1 MTQKKLT
8 LKLNFI
14 INIFANR
21 THKRITEKMWLGPI
35 KKNSVMPK
43 KVWYRPRGQ
52 QICEIFLVILKVLVT
67 IDFIKQKQ

>member
-1 MTQKKLT
+1 
-8 LKLNFI
+8 
-14 INIFANR
+14 
-21 THKRITEKMWLGPI
+21 MWLGPI